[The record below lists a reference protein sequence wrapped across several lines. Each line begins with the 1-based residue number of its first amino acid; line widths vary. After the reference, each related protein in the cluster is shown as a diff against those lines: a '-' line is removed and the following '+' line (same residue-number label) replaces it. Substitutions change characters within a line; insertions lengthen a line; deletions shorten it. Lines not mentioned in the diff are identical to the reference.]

1 MNAKTIVGLIVFCF
15 VFVSSAFAVDVLT
28 GKTFAG
34 SMTKQGTTTGDP
46 DNFIF
51 KEGKFRSTAC
61 DQYGFKEGVY
71 SATTKGAATAFE
83 ALTMNDEG
91 TRISWKGIVEGGKL
105 TGTATMTTAAREV
118 TSYSFDGNLRTAH

>member
-1 MNAKTIVGLIVFCF
+1 MNAKTIVGLIVFCL
-15 VFVSSAFAVDVLT
+15 VFVSSAFAVDALG

-51 KEGKFRSTAC
+51 KDGKFRSTAC
-61 DQYGFKEGVY
+61 DQYGFKEGAY
-71 SATTKGAATAFE
+71 SATTKGVATAFE

-91 TRISWKGIVEGGKL
+91 SKISWKGTVEGSKL
-105 TGTATMTTAAREV
+105 SGTATMTTASREV
-118 TSYSFDGNLRTAH
+118 TSYIFDGNLKN